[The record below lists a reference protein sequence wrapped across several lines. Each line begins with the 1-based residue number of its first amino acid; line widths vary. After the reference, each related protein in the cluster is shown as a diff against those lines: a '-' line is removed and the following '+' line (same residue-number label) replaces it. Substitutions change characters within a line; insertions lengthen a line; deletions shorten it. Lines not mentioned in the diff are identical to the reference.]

1 MSYSGNHINLIE
13 KDLTTEAMKL
23 PPNAPPLYNEE
34 GGLNWDAN
42 AYNQLVPHPLAYL
55 QRSYES
61 YINNLIGNVVLSYSL
76 RPNLEIKTNLGY
88 TDINGKSVTKIP
100 KNSYY
105 PPVAVTLR
113 NASGFSDNSFQ
124 NWIVEPQVNWS
135 IQLGNHQLN
144 VLGGTSFLEQK
155 TAALVQSGSGFV
167 SESLMDNLKAA
178 TTITISSDR
187 YIQYRYHAV
196 FGRIN
201 YQFNEKYI
209 LNLTARRDGS
219 SRFGPGNQFS
229 IFGAIGGAWLFSM
242 ENFVV
247 NKLPFISFGKLR
259 ASYGTTGNDQLGD
272 YQYLDTYTSSGV
284 YFNVTGLKPVRL
296 SNPDFAWE
304 TNKKFE
310 AAIEL
315 GFIED
320 RILLEASFYKNRSS
334 NQLIG
339 FALPPTTGFTNVQG
353 NMPATVQ
360 NEGVEIQLNTLN
372 IVSRNLKWTTSINV
386 TVPRNKLIEFPDL
399 ETSPTYANSLVV
411 GEPLSIRKLYV
422 YEGVNTQTGFYEFTD
437 VNDDGTLN
445 FEDAEVVGFQGRKFY
460 GGLNNSFEYK
470 GFEFS
475 FLFQYVRQ
483 KSNNYI
489 TGFGS
494 QPGGLSNQPVYVMDH
509 WQQSGDISE
518 GQLFTTTLGFPAY
531 SRLMS
536 TVQSM
541 GDASFLRLKNLSISY
556 TLPVASLKKINFEK
570 LRIYILGQN
579 LLTFSDYK
587 GLDPETGNSTLPPL
601 SVLTGGFQLTF

>member
-1 MSYSGNHINLIE
+1 
-13 KDLTTEAMKL
+13 
-23 PPNAPPLYNEE
+23 
-34 GGLNWDAN
+34 
-42 AYNQLVPHPLAYL
+42 
-55 QRSYES
+55 
-61 YINNLIGNVVLSYSL
+61 
-76 RPNLEIKTNLGY
+76 
-88 TDINGKSVTKIP
+88 
-100 KNSYY
+100 
-105 PPVAVTLR
+105 
-113 NASGFSDNSFQ
+113 
-124 NWIVEPQVNWS
+124 
-135 IQLGNHQLN
+135 
-144 VLGGTSFLEQK
+144 
-155 TAALVQSGSGFV
+155 
-167 SESLMDNLKAA
+167 
-178 TTITISSDR
+178 
-187 YIQYRYHAV
+187 
-196 FGRIN
+196 
-201 YQFNEKYI
+201 
-209 LNLTARRDGS
+209 
-219 SRFGPGNQFS
+219 
-229 IFGAIGGAWLFSM
+229 
-242 ENFVV
+242 
-247 NKLPFISFGKLR
+247 PFISFGKLR